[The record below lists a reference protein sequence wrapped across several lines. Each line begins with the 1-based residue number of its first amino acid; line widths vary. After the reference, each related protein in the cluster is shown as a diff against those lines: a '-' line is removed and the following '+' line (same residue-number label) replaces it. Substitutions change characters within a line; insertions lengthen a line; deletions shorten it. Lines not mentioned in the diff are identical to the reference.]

1 MNMDIEV
8 QSEATP
14 TVTVDKLANIY
25 IKMRDK
31 RSLLKKAWEVQDKE
45 IAEQMDMLEQKML
58 DTCKE
63 MNADSIKTKHGTIIR
78 SVKTRYWTNDWDSM
92 YKFIKEHDAFGM
104 LEKRIAQTN
113 TKQFLEENPDLLPMG
128 LNLDSEYTVV
138 VRRSK
143 EN

>member
-1 MNMDIEV
+1 MDIEV

-14 TVTVDKLANIY
+14 AVTVDKLANIY

-78 SVKTRYWTNDWDSM
+78 SIKTRYWTNDWDSM
-92 YKFIKEHDAFGM
+92 YKFIKEHYAFGM

>member
-1 MNMDIEV
+1 MDEQV

-14 TVTVDKLANIY
+14 TPIDKLAKVY
-25 IKMRDK
+25 LKMRDARDELK
-31 RSLLKKAWEVQDKE
+31 REYEAKDSTIKTQMEVLEAEMLGLCKAS
-45 IAEQMDMLEQKML
+45 
-58 DTCKE
+58 
-63 MNADSIKTKHGTIIR
+63 NADSVKTKEGTIIR
-78 SVKTRYWTNDWDSM
+78 SIKTRYWTNDWDSM